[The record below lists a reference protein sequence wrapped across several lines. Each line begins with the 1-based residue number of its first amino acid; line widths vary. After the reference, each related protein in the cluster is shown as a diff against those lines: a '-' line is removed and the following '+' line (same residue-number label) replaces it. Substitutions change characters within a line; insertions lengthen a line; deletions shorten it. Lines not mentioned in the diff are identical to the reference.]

1 MSDSKK
7 TTTRE
12 RRKVERP
19 APEKGAGKPDGAVDD
34 GELEGVA
41 GGVNHESG
49 GHWGHEIYNPYPRQY
64 DGPQPA

>member
-7 TTTRE
+7 STTRE

-41 GGVNHESG
+41 GGVHPVLNFPIVEH
-49 GHWGHEIYNPYPRQY
+49 HRRDPDQWH
-64 DGPQPA
+64 

>member
-1 MSDSKK
+1 MSGSKK

-12 RRKVERP
+12 RQVERP

-41 GGVNHESG
+41 GGVNRESG
-49 GHWGHEIYNPYPRQY
+49 GRHEFYYPAQY
-64 DGPQPA
+64 DGPQP

>member
-1 MSDSKK
+1 MSGSKK

-41 GGVNHESG
+41 GGVHPVLNFPIVEH
-49 GHWGHEIYNPYPRQY
+49 RY
-64 DGPQPA
+64 DPDQWH

>member
-1 MSDSKK
+1 MSGSKK

-41 GGVNHESG
+41 GGVHPVLNFPVLDQHSYHHPEQ
-49 GHWGHEIYNPYPRQY
+49 H
-64 DGPQPA
+64 